1 MSKSNIRV
9 KSIKVI
15 NAGVAN
21 ANGIY
26 KIQSPE
32 VIPVGFS
39 KVCKKM
45 FWNDV
50 IMWEQ
55 LSDLK
60 SPWFLKD
67 DDAYI
72 YYNKSDKKYWL
83 DAPEGHGLYTAFIG
97 SNNDDGNALP
107 PVDGFEALSDQYGS
121 TPILE
126 YITE

>member
-1 MSKSNIRV
+1 MSKSNKRV

-60 SPWFLKD
+60 SPWFLKFRELQRQRY
-67 DDAYI
+67 A
-72 YYNKSDKKYWL
+72 K
-83 DAPEGHGLYTAFIG
+83 TC
-97 SNNDDGNALP
+97 
-107 PVDGFEALSDQYGS
+107 QR
-121 TPILE
+121 
-126 YITE
+126 

>member
-1 MSKSNIRV
+1 MRI

-21 ANGIY
+21 SNGIY
-26 KIQSPE
+26 KIQSPDI
-32 VIPVGFS
+32 IPKGFS

-45 FWNDV
+45 LWNDV

-60 SPWFLKD
+60 SPWYLKD

-72 YYNKSDKKYWL
+72 YYNKTDKKYWL
-83 DAPEGHGLYTAFIG
+83 DAPEGHGLYTAFVG
-97 SNNDDGNALP
+97 DANTNNDGNGNALP
-107 PVDGFEALSDQYGS
+107 PTKGFESLSDQYGNAP
-121 TPILE
+121 TLE
-126 YITE
+126 YLTE